1 MHLQLPLCPNC
12 SRPMIVARTIPGVLD
27 EPEVNV
33 FRCSGCR
40 VDYITEDYLTIARTA
55 VP

>member
-1 MHLQLPLCPNC
+1 MHPQSPLCPNC
-12 SRPMIVARTIPGVLD
+12 SRPMVMARTILGLFD

-33 FRCSGCR
+33 FKCSGCR
-40 VDYITEDYLTIARTA
+40 VDFITDDHLTISETA

>member
-1 MHLQLPLCPNC
+1 MV
-12 SRPMIVARTIPGVLD
+12 VARSILGLFD

-33 FRCSGCR
+33 FKCSGCR
-40 VDYITEDYLTIARTA
+40 VDYITEDHLPIAGTA

>member
-1 MHLQLPLCPNC
+1 MV
-12 SRPMIVARTIPGVLD
+12 VARTILGLFD

-33 FRCSGCR
+33 FKCGRCR
-40 VDYITEDYLTIARTA
+40 VDFITEDHLTIAGTA